1 MDNDQKPFVS
11 VVVPLYN
18 EEGNVKEL
26 HKRILEACQKLGRAF
41 EIIFVDD
48 GSKDGTVKDCE
59 GLSPLTLIKF
69 RKNFGQ
75 TAAFDAG
82 IKQAQGEII
91 ITMDG
96 DLQNDPADIELLL
109 SKMEEGFDVVSG
121 WRWQR
126 KDSISKKIFSR
137 TANILRKILI
147 QDNIHD
153 SGCSLK
159 AYKRSCFEDI
169 DLFGEMHRFMPALLE
184 LQGYKVGEVKV
195 SHHPRIHGVTKYN
208 WKRGMK
214 GFVDMISIWFWR
226 KYSNRPLHLFGGSGI
241 VLSFGGALIL
251 AWMAIEKL
259 FFGAELSEKI
269 WPLVGIFLMLVGVQL
284 FVFGLL
290 ADILLKVYYRNHKHM
305 NYNIKEISKS

>member
-1 MDNDQKPFVS
+1 MDGKPYVS

-26 HKRILEACQKLGRAF
+26 HKQILAACQSLGKSF

-48 GSKDGTVKDCE
+48 GSSDGTIKDCE
-59 GLSPLTLIKF
+59 NLSPLTLIKF

-82 IKQAQGEII
+82 IKQAKGEII

-96 DLQNDPADIELLL
+96 DLQNDPGDIGLLL
-109 SKMEEGFDVVSG
+109 EKMNEGFDVVSG
-121 WRWQR
+121 WRFAR
-126 KDSISKKIFSR
+126 KDTFMKKFFSR

-159 AYKRSCFEDI
+159 AYKKECFENV
-169 DLFGEMHRFMPALLE
+169 DLFGEMHRFMPAI
-184 LQGYKVGEVKV
+184 LQFDGYKVGEVKV
-195 SHHPRIHGVTKYN
+195 NHRPRIHGQTKYN
-208 WKRGMK
+208 WKRAIK

-226 KYSNRPLHLFGGSGI
+226 KYSNRPLHLFGTTGMFF
-241 VLSFGGALIL
+241 SFIGFAILI
-251 AWMAIEKL
+251 WMAIEKI
-259 FFGAELSEKI
+259 FFGMSLAERN
-269 WPLVGIFLMLVGVQL
+269 WPLVGVFFVMVGIQL

-290 ADILLKVYYRNHKHM
+290 ADILLKIYYKNRNTM
-305 NYNIKEISKS
+305 NYNVEKIIQS